1 MPGPGAWAPGDPGA
15 RGRMGSRG
23 PVWQRS
29 PWQEYEDDG
38 TFPEH
43 LFTEE
48 EVKEYFSSYGEITS
62 AHLPLDAEKRGKGYG
77 FIHFLFPECADRV
90 SSSTKSCPMAVNEI

>member
-1 MPGPGAWAPGDPGA
+1 M
-15 RGRMGSRG
+15 
-23 PVWQRS
+23 
-29 PWQEYEDDG
+29 
-38 TFPEH
+38 
-43 LFTEE
+43 
-48 EVKEYFSSYGEITS
+48 KEYFSSYGEITS